1 MKNLDA
7 VSKRILVSAISVCMI
22 LLCASLF
29 VLSLNTIPQAKAN
42 STLPFMNKVVED
54 RLTKVDIWPFGI
66 TGGKGYWI
74 EYNDSGWQFR
84 SSDVSLWK
92 SAD

>member
-1 MKNLDA
+1 MKNLDLI
-7 VSKRILVSAISVCMI
+7 SKRILVSAISISMI

-29 VLSLNTIPQAKAN
+29 VFSLNTLPQAKAN
-42 STLPFMNKVVED
+42 TSLPFSKPSED

-66 TGGKGYWI
+66 VGGKGYWI
-74 EYNDSGWQFR
+74 EYNDNGWGFK
-84 SSDVSLWK
+84 SSDISLWK